1 MDGRIDQT
9 TGRGRTT
16 KTIFASLILL
26 SLAFGCTN
34 PVVEEEPT
42 LDIMDAF
49 KGTVDAWEQVVG
61 EVPYEAYQAVKA
73 IPVVIVDEL
82 PSNCIP
88 ENLPEGKM
96 VSGCHLAKNAQI
108 YVLDVGNL
116 LFMEDSLKHEYIHAL
131 SYSILGYADRDHAD
145 PRLWEDGNYLNNVET
160 WACSN

>member
-1 MDGRIDQT
+1 M
-9 TGRGRTT
+9 
-16 KTIFASLILL
+16 IFLAL
-26 SLAFGCTN
+26 SFGCTN
-34 PVVEEEPT
+34 PVVEEKPT
-42 LDIMDAF
+42 LDFMDAF
-49 KGTVDAWEQVVG
+49 KGTVDAWEQVMG
-61 EVPYEAYQAVKA
+61 KEIPYEAYQDVKS

-96 VSGCHLAKNAQI
+96 VAGCHLAKNKQI

-131 SYSILGYADRDHAD
+131 SYRILGDADHDHAD